1 MRHLK
6 TIAKA
11 LISIGLFSYLIVSA
25 DHKQIALVFGNVY
38 RADGLTF
45 IFLALLA
52 YLSSIG
58 LMAMRWQIILKSY
71 NLKFRLSQ
79 LFGFYLVGLFFNN
92 FLPSSIGGDI
102 IRIYKV
108 VGESDDRTA
117 GFASVILERVL
128 GIASTLFL
136 AITSL
141 YYVSQYFEDDRI
153 LYTSIALFGLIV
165 IFFILITR
173 DRPFEFFLK
182 VFDKLSILNI
192 GEKINKLIE
201 SIHILKE
208 KKEVFIWVFVLSLF
222 SQIAI
227 VFLNYFVVLALN
239 IDVDLIY
246 LFLVVP
252 VTFIITMLPSIN
264 GVGVREYGFVFF
276 LAAVKVSSAAAIS
289 LSVMNVLIPMFISVW
304 GGVLFLTQRN
314 RTKIDEV
321 KAIER
326 NL

>member
-1 MRHLK
+1 MHHLK

-11 LISIGLFSYLIVSA
+11 IISIGLFTYLFIAA
-25 DHKQIALVFGNVY
+25 DHVQIVRVLKNVY

-45 IFLALLA
+45 LILAVIAGLL
-52 YLSSIG
+52 SIW
-58 LMAMRWQIILKSY
+58 LMSLRWQIILKHY
-71 NLKFRLSQ
+71 ELDFRVKR

-108 VGESDDRTA
+108 VGDSDDRTA

-128 GIASTLFL
+128 GIAATLFL

-141 YYVSQYFEDDRI
+141 YYVSHYFNDDRI

-165 IFFILITR
+165 AFFILITR
-173 DRPFEFFLK
+173 SRPFEFLLQ
-182 VFDKLSILNI
+182 VFDKLTILNI
-192 GEKINKLIE
+192 GERINKLIE
-201 SIHILKE
+201 AIHILKE
-208 KKEVFIWVFVLSLF
+208 KKEVFILVFILSIL
-222 SQIAI
+222 SQVAI
-227 VFLNYFVVLALN
+227 VFLNYAVVLALD
-239 IDVDLIY
+239 IKVDLIY

-264 GVGVREYGFVFF
+264 GVGVREYRFVFF
-276 LAAVKVSSAAAIS
+276 FAAINVSSAAAIS
-289 LSVMNVLIPMFISVW
+289 LSVMNLLIPMFISIW
-304 GGVLFLTQRN
+304 GGILFLTQRKN
-314 RTKIDEV
+314 SKIDEV
-321 KAIER
+321 KAIEK